1 MVINMIYDHLVKHNG
16 KYYRPGEEVPDNKE
30 PLLSE
35 AIPGL
40 SDDDI
45 SFETDSL
52 IGAKSVG
59 RRGRPKKSD

>member
-1 MVINMIYDHLVKHNG
+1 MIYDHIVKFNG
-16 KYYRPGEEVPDNKE
+16 KYYNAGEEVPENKE

-35 AIPGL
+35 TIPVL
-40 SDDDI
+40 SDEDI

-59 RRGRPKKSD
+59 RRGRPKKTD